1 MYIVIKTIKGR
12 QYRYEQTS
20 YRVGKKVR
28 TKSRYLG
35 PIGRMVRSTV
45 EFVKRQGP
53 LYRAGPDY
61 EEELLKDVERRERA
75 YASMVE
81 RFQEETGLKMSPDE
95 PTPPASPS
103 VGAPSPSGPSPDGQD
118 PEGDES
124 SDGATEGASS
134 P

>member
-28 TKSRYLG
+28 TKSHYLG
-35 PIGRMVRSTV
+35 PIGRMVRSTAA
-45 EFVKRQGP
+45 FVKRQGP

-61 EEELLKDVERRERA
+61 EAALLKDVENRERA

-81 RFQEETGLKMSPDE
+81 RFQQETGLKMSPDE
-95 PTPPASPS
+95 PAPLASPS
-103 VGAPSPSGPSPDGQD
+103 VGAPSPSEPSPDGQD
-118 PEGDES
+118 PHGDES
-124 SDGATEGASS
+124 SDGATDGASS